1 MNSSHARPDRT
12 PNQPRQ
18 ASKARDACRREDGQ
32 AVVEFALI
40 APVVI
45 FILLLIAYAAFALNN
60 VNDEGNIA
68 QIGARLAETNSTC
81 IEKGSPHSCPIGVR
95 EEAPFL
101 HWLSEKGDS
110 KQVKE
115 AKVSIC
121 SPTSK
126 LHDYVEVKLSY
137 KYKWLPLFKLKSA
150 ESPITSTARMTIE
163 QEPYVAYPTTC

>member
-1 MNSSHARPDRT
+1 MNPSHANADASRPR
-12 PNQPRQ
+12 PPR
-18 ASKARDACRREDGQ
+18 ASAARRACRREDGQ

-40 APVVI
+40 VPVVI
-45 FILLLIAYAAFALNN
+45 FLLLLIAYAAFALNN

-81 IEKGSPHSCPIGVR
+81 IEKGSSHTCPIGVR

-101 HWLSEKGDS
+101 HWLTEKGDN
-110 KQVKE
+110 KQVRE
-115 AKVSIC
+115 AKATIC

-137 KYKWLPLFKLKSA
+137 KYKWLPIFKLGA